1 MLAPLAYLLL
11 RGLSAGASFLGV
23 AAAGF
28 HARDHRAHAAAGLW
42 GVSLV
47 SILLSVPMAWLTA
60 RSDLPFKRFL
70 GDHVAPLPLVIP
82 SYVGAY
88 LFVSALGPRGLVQ
101 GWLEPLT
108 GIQRLPDIYG
118 FWGALLVLSL
128 LSYPFVYLPVRAVLH
143 HMDRSTEEAARS
155 LGKSPWSTFLERDL
169 STAAPGAGIRQPA
182 GIVVCAAR
190 FWRRSPFCVIAL
202 SPAPSISSTSP
213 RFDRASAA
221 LLALVLV
228 SADRGG
234 PGA

>member
-1 MLAPLAYLLL
+1 VRTSWAWLLRVSTLEIIGRTLLL
-11 RGLSAGASFLGV
+11 AF
-23 AAAGF
+23 
-28 HARDHRAHAAAGLW
+28 

-47 SILLSVPMAWLTA
+47 SILLSIPMAWLTA
-60 RSDLPFKRFL
+60 RSDLPFKRFWSII
-70 GDHVAPLPLVIP
+70 APLPLVIP

-143 HMDRSTEEAARS
+143 RMDRSTEEAARS
-155 LGKSPWSTFLERDL
+155 LGHSPWRTFWRVTFPQLRPALASGSLLVALYVLRDFGAVSILRYSTF
-169 STAAPGAGIRQPA
+169 T
-182 GIVVCAAR
+182 
-190 FWRRSPFCVIAL
+190 RSIY
-202 SPAPSISSTSP
+202 IQYQSS
-213 RFDRASAA
+213 FDRVSAA

-228 SADRGG
+228 S
-234 PGA
+234 